1 LDSDVDK
8 DYISSMLEFKEMLT
22 GLNQLNMGN
31 EVDLA
36 KYEGMEGDDKTE
48 FADSEMG
55 SDFTIQWG
63 EGFAE

>member
-1 LDSDVDK
+1 MDSEVDK

-36 KYEGMEGDDKTE
+36 KYEGMEGD
-48 FADSEMG
+48 G
-55 SDFTIQWG
+55 
-63 EGFAE
+63 